1 MSRVPPSHKRI
12 VVLAVKAASQRH
24 KAGDVIGAVDT
35 IIAALKDIDARTI
48 PKGDHRVHTAD
59 TTTRS

>member
-1 MSRVPPSHKRI
+1 MSRIPPSHKRI
-12 VVLAVKAASQRH
+12 VVLAVKSATQRLN
-24 KAGDVIGAVDT
+24 AGDELGAVDT

-48 PKGDHRVHTAD
+48 PKGGCRVHDTD

>member
-1 MSRVPPSHKRI
+1 MSRIPPSHKRI
-12 VVLAVKAASQRH
+12 VVLAVKAATQRH
-24 KAGDVIGAVDT
+24 KAGDDVGAVDT

-48 PKGDHRVHTAD
+48 PKGGRRVHDTD